1 MSPSTPG
8 GTVNLREPP
17 TGRATTARR
26 KRTFLYGGDTPTS
39 VLRDGHLGAALLAY
53 APVGLALV
61 DTGTLALAAVGLSVA
76 VSLTMVPDYDQRVGF
91 VSHRGVTHTLLFAV
105 LVGVLVGGA
114 AGVLGGAVGL
124 TIEGPVAPFGVAA
137 PGSVLGVDLAPLAV
151 FGFLVGTLTTL
162 SHLGADVLTPSGV
175 PLLWPLSDY
184 RFSLGLFTADTTAAN
199 YGLLVAGVLA
209 TLGWASALFGV

>member
-1 MSPSTPG
+1 M
-8 GTVNLREPP
+8 
-17 TGRATTARR
+17 
-26 KRTFLYGGDTPTS
+26 
-39 VLRDGHLGAALLAY
+39 LRDGHLGAALLVY
-53 APVGLALV
+53 APVGLELV
-61 DTGTLALAAVGLSVA
+61 DAGTLALAATGLAVA
-76 VSLTMVPDYDQRVGF
+76 ISLTMVPDYDQRVGF

-114 AGVLGGAVGL
+114 AGALGDAVGVG
-124 TIEGPVAPFGVAA
+124 IEGPIALFGVAVPERA
-137 PGSVLGVDLAPLAV
+137 FGAELAPLAV

-162 SHLGADVLTPSGV
+162 SHLAADVLTPSGV

-209 TLGWASALFGV
+209 TMAWASALFGV